1 MTYQIDDLIVER
13 IVTMRRNGF
22 SWLEISR
29 KSALSIVVC
38 HHIYLEWQAARARA
52 ELEVLT

>member
-22 SWLEISR
+22 SWLAISC
-29 KSALSIVVC
+29 KTALSIIVC
-38 HHIYLEWQAARARA
+38 HRIYLEWQAAYARA
-52 ELEVLT
+52 ELEVST